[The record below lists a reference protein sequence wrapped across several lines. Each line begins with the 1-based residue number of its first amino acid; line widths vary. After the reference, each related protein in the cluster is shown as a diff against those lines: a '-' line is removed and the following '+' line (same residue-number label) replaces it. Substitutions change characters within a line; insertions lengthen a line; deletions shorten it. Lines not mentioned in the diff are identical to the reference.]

1 MRGITTFILSVLMMT
16 GPLAAFPPLASVA
29 PLERPDTVPE
39 ARILPASVERRAP
52 SVEAVSRSLRPILR
66 GAPGAIAAAVPP
78 PPPTPNSAAGSPVSS
93 TRPGLGISA
102 GTFDRAFDGVQ
113 LQERIVERDR
123 NQAEFSRTLWDY
135 LDSAVSDARISNG
148 RSAVAEHR
156 ETLQRI
162 ERRYRVEA
170 EVVAAIWGL
179 ESAYGAS
186 ADRPTS
192 SRPWRRWLMTG
203 AAASSSRR
211 S

>member
-1 MRGITTFILSVLMMT
+1 
-16 GPLAAFPPLASVA
+16 
-29 PLERPDTVPE
+29 
-39 ARILPASVERRAP
+39 
-52 SVEAVSRSLRPILR
+52 
-66 GAPGAIAAAVPP
+66 
-78 PPPTPNSAAGSPVSS
+78 
-93 TRPGLGISA
+93 
-102 GTFDRAFDGVQ
+102 VQ

-148 RSAVAEHR
+148 RAAVAEHR

-186 ADRPTS
+186 RGSTDIISAMATLAYDGRRREFFEAQLIAALQILQSGDVAPRQMTGSWAGAMGHTQFMPTS
-192 SRPWRRWLMTG
+192 YLEHAQDFNGDGRRDIWSTIPPTRSPPPPPTCAHFGWTYGQPWGVEVRLPQGFDYRTDG
-203 AAASSSRR
+203 
-211 S
+211 

>member
-1 MRGITTFILSVLMMT
+1 
-16 GPLAAFPPLASVA
+16 
-29 PLERPDTVPE
+29 
-39 ARILPASVERRAP
+39 
-52 SVEAVSRSLRPILR
+52 
-66 GAPGAIAAAVPP
+66 
-78 PPPTPNSAAGSPVSS
+78 
-93 TRPGLGISA
+93 
-102 GTFDRAFDGVQ
+102 VQ

-148 RSAVAEHR
+148 RAAVAEHR
-156 ETLQRI
+156 DTLERI

-179 ESAYGAS
+179 ESAYGAGG
-186 ADRPTS
+186 DRPTS

-203 AAASSSRR
+203 GGETSSRR